1 MSKKFVNLATEASN
15 ITEVMAGP
23 WNDIRL
29 EKVAPG
35 APLELESVSVEHAC
49 FVVSGSGTLVNGDD
63 QTFPLK
69 TQDAFAIPSGGRVR
83 LEADEEFSLLHIEM
97 KLP

>member
-49 FVVSGSGTLVNGDD
+49 FE
-63 QTFPLK
+63 
-69 TQDAFAIPSGGRVR
+69 IGRAHV
-83 LEADEEFSLLHIEM
+83 
-97 KLP
+97 